1 MFEPTIRPADH
12 WIDKVGI
19 VGPDAEEGY
28 KQSKTPRHSSKH
40 MAVFP
45 HALLHYR
52 RTHKALTEQKYF
64 LLLSFY

>member
-19 VGPDAEEGY
+19 VGPDAEEAY
-28 KQSKTPRHSSKH
+28 KQSKTPRNSSKH

-45 HALLHYR
+45 HALLHYAEEN
-52 RTHKALTEQKYF
+52 TQSINWTKVLFVA
-64 LLLSFY
+64 